1 MTYQDQLTP
10 WVIYQL
16 QPNHEPQIV
25 TRFRR
30 RNDADSYLKVLK
42 QTRPNVEF
50 VVAFSAKTTPAQD
63 QNEDT
68 SSGKELVKA

>member
-16 QPNHEPQIV
+16 QPNLEPQIV